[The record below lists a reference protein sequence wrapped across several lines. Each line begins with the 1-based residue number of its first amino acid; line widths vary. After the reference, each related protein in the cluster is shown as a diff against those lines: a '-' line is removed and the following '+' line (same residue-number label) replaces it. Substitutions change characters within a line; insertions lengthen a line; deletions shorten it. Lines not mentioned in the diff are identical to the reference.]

1 VRPACALQK
10 VKAEGCTLLTGGGRV
25 AGKPK
30 GYWVQPTVFMA
41 TPKDTIWNEEIF
53 GPVLACTT
61 FVTEEEAVRL
71 ANDSEFGL
79 GAAVIS
85 ADDEVPAMPPSACM
99 GELVCFPVP
108 SAAKRTGMVFVMLLS

>member
-1 VRPACALQK
+1 MQK
-10 VKAEGCTLLTGGGRV
+10 GKAEGCTLLTGGGRV
-25 AGKPK
+25 AGKAK

-99 GELVCFPVP
+99 GELIFSCVSLFRRLR
-108 SAAKRTGMVFVMLLS
+108 KRMGMVYVMPLS